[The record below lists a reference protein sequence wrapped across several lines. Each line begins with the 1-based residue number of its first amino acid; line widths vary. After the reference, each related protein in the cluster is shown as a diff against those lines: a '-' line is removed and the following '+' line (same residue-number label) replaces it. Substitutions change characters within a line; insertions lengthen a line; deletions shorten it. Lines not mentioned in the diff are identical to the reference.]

1 MSKSSLPTE
10 QLPRRTEKPKPGRW
24 RLVVLSETGSS
35 SHALP
40 PTGAVTLGR
49 GDDADIKLDDTSAS
63 RRHAIL
69 HLGASVR
76 LEDLGSSNGTMVR
89 GQRLDA
95 KQTVDLGAG
104 DSVELGKTLAVL
116 QPDELSDRSRP
127 WTLLSHARFVETV
140 NAGRAPY
147 GVLRLQVVASPGV
160 ARDVLSEALESKDV
174 VASFGPG
181 MFEVFAPGRDGAQA
195 KALAE
200 KLSAKLV
207 AAGARVRVGH
217 AASPIDGKTADDL
230 IIACSRPAAASSP
243 GFVVRDDAMAAL
255 YRMVDRI
262 APSNISVLLLGE
274 TGSGKEV
281 LASEIHKRSKRNG
294 KPFMRINCA
303 ALTQTLLE
311 SELFG
316 HVKGAFTGATSDHT
330 GLFEA
335 GNGGS
340 VLLDEIGEIPAE
352 VQAKLLRVLEERRV
366 MPVGATESRPI
377 DVRFIFATNRDL
389 EAEVARGAFRS
400 DLYYRV
406 NGISLVIPPL
416 RERVSEIEP
425 LARAFAVEAAGR
437 DHRPAPDFTPEAV
450 VALRAHPWP
459 GNIRELRN
467 VIDRAVLLAGEGA
480 IGPGALG
487 LGGKEP
493 EEGGP
498 QGDSD
503 NLPDAVKLA
512 KKRKVLEALEK
523 VDGNQTK
530 AAKLL
535 GISRRTLVT
544 LLQEYGMTRPRAK

>member
-1 MSKSSLPTE
+1 MTKSSLPTE

-69 HLGASVR
+69 HLGANVR

-140 NAGRAPY
+140 NAGRAPC

-160 ARDVLSEALESKDV
+160 AQDVLSEALDSKDV

-200 KLSAKLV
+200 KLSTKLV
-207 AAGARVRVGH
+207 AANARVRVGH
-217 AASPIDGKTADDL
+217 AAAPVDGKTADDL
-230 IIACSRPAAASSP
+230 IVACSRPAAASSP

-281 LASEIHKRSKRNG
+281 LASEIHLRSKRNG

-425 LARAFAVEAAGR
+425 LARTFAVEAAGR
-437 DHRPAPDFTPEAV
+437 DHRPAPDFAPEAV
-450 VALRAHPWP
+450 AALRAHPWP

-493 EEGGP
+493 AGGGTP
-498 QGDSD
+498 DDSD

-523 VDGNQTK
+523 CDQNQTK